1 MSDKHFDERDYEIQR
16 LLRQALSRRRFLTN
30 SALAAG
36 GLALGGNLLAACG
49 GKEAGG
55 GEAGGGTA
63 GAGGAGGAGGAVR
76 ISNWPLYIDPKT
88 VPDFEKA
95 TGIKVEYN
103 EDVND
108 NNEFFAKI
116 DEPLKRNQSIDRDI
130 VVLTDW
136 MIGRLITLGY
146 AAPLDDSKFPNKANL
161 VDNLRDVSFDP
172 GRKYSVPW
180 VSGMAGLGYN
190 PKKTG
195 RELTSI
201 NDIFDPKFKG
211 QVTMLTEMRDTLG
224 LVMLALGKDPSNATK
239 ADAQAAC
246 ARIKKARESG
256 QIRKFTG
263 NDYAPD
269 LAKGDIAACIGWSG
283 DVIQLSSENEKV
295 KFVAPD
301 SGVMLFSDNVPVSEE
316 VALKQLA
323 ALAPYERGTLVVSVK
338 GETLSPDQVRSVWGP
353 LLPYDLYAMFE
364 SSSSPIARMTKK
376 SMNPMIMYTKIT
388 EGPASEIVL
397 PDPMNSPVPMAPPM
411 AISWICRLDS

>member
-1 MSDKHFDERDYEIQR
+1 MSDKHFDDRDHEIHQ
-16 LLRQALSRRRFLTN
+16 LLRQALSRRRFLTS

-36 GLALGGNLLAACG
+36 GLALGGNLLASCG
-49 GKEAGG
+49 GKEAARG
-55 GEAGGGTA
+55 GEAA
-63 GAGGAGGAGGAVR
+63 AGGGGAGGAVR

-88 VPDFEKA
+88 VPDFEQA

-108 NNEFFAKI
+108 NAEFFAKI

-136 MIGRLITLGY
+136 MIARLIVLGY

-201 NDIFDPKFKG
+201 NDIFDAKFKG

-224 LVMLALGKDPSNATK
+224 LVMLALGREPAKASQ

-263 NDYAPD
+263 NDYAED
-269 LAKGDIAACIGWSG
+269 LAAGNIAIAFAWSG
-283 DVIQLSSENEKV
+283 DIQGLSADNPDLKWL
-295 KFVAPD
+295 APKE
-301 SGVMLFSDNVPVSEE
+301 GAMLYSDNMLIPKTSDR
-316 VALKQLA
+316 QDQ
-323 ALAPYERGTLVVSVK
+323 ALAFMNYVYDPAHSAQIIAEAPYISPVK
-338 GETLSPDQVRSVWGP
+338 GAGEALAKIAPELAKSPLVNPPEDLRARLHVFKALSDAE
-353 LLPYDLYAMFE
+353 D
-364 SSSSPIARMTKK
+364 
-376 SMNPMIMYTKIT
+376 T
-388 EGPASEIVL
+388 EFNRL
-397 PDPMNSPVPMAPPM
+397 FQD
-411 AISWICRLDS
+411 AIGA

>member
-1 MSDKHFDERDYEIQR
+1 MSDKHFDDRDHEAYR
-16 LLRQALSRRRFLTN
+16 LLRQALTRRRFLTS
-30 SALAAG
+30 SALAAS

-49 GKEAGG
+49 GKEGGEAAAGG
-55 GEAGGGTA
+55 GG
-63 GAGGAGGAGGAVR
+63 GGAGSAGGAVR

-161 VDNLRDVSFDP
+161 VDNLREVSFDP

-263 NDYAPD
+263 NDYAEDLAAGNIAIAFAWSGDIQGLSADNPDLRWVAPKEGAMLYSDNMLIPKTSDRQAQALAFMNYVYEPAHSAQIIAEAPYISPVKGTGEALARIAPD
-269 LAKGDIAACIGWSG
+269 LAKS
-283 DVIQLSSENEKV
+283 
-295 KFVAPD
+295 P
-301 SGVMLFSDNVPVSEE
+301 
-316 VALKQLA
+316 
-323 ALAPYERGTLVVSVK
+323 LVVPPDDLRARLRVFK
-338 GETLSPDQVRSVWGP
+338 ALSEAED
-353 LLPYDLYAMFE
+353 
-364 SSSSPIARMTKK
+364 
-376 SMNPMIMYTKIT
+376 T
-388 EGPASEIVL
+388 EFNRL
-397 PDPMNSPVPMAPPM
+397 FQD
-411 AISWICRLDS
+411 AIGA